1 MNALGSAREI
11 MGSKRTKYSLRQKRH
26 ERRQNFRKFEQ
37 DISGGFSRK
46 MIILGIITL
55 KTVSRTAYVPRRK
68 VIHKIRERA
77 SRPVDFVFLQTTRHF
92 LDTFRETRLYPY
104 IKHIV
109 ALFIPCPAR
118 RQRVLGIGVKFV
130 ERNHI
135 LQPADQFFLDFIH
148 PLLVKPQFFA

>member
-55 KTVSRTAYVPRRK
+55 KS
-68 VIHKIRERA
+68 RERA
-77 SRPVDFVFLQTTRHF
+77 SRPVDFVFLQTTRDF